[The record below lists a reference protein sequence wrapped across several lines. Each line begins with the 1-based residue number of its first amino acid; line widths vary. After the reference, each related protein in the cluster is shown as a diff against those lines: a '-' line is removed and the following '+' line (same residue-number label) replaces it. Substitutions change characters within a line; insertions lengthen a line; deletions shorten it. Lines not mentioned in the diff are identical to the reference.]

1 MYNFFIMY
9 KQDKQDQQ
17 IPKSYRSVL
26 MEQVEAQQAKAQQAD
41 AQQADAQ
48 QAVAKEAKQKI
59 IKLCQ
64 DILPIVEPSVE
75 EIDRMIEEANVLKI
89 ESDQLLIDIAKK
101 QEKIK
106 RNEKE
111 LETMMKEQR
120 VSAGSY
126 YRLALEAYGFKNNNP
141 MDHVKLAEELKR
153 KNPERS
159 AQFAARVAKS
169 DTASQKTKDYAV
181 FRLARYLKKKNP
193 TKKNS
198 DFLPLIVDEK
208 LRRQLEMKFYRF

>member
-1 MYNFFIMY
+1 M
-9 KQDKQDQQ
+9 DKQDQQ

-26 MEQVEAQQAKAQQAD
+26 MEQVEAQQAKAQQA
-41 AQQADAQ
+41 A
-48 QAVAKEAKQKI
+48 AKEAKQKI
-59 IKLCQ
+59 IELCQ

-101 QEKIK
+101 QEEIK

-111 LETMMKEQR
+111 LEAMMKEQR
-120 VSAGSY
+120 VSSGSY

-169 DTASQKTKDYAV
+169 ETANQKTKDYAV
-181 FRLARYLKKKNP
+181 FRLARYLNKKKDH

>member
-1 MYNFFIMY
+1 M
-9 KQDKQDQQ
+9 DKQDQQ

-101 QEKIK
+101 QEEIK

-111 LETMMKEQR
+111 L
-120 VSAGSY
+120 
-126 YRLALEAYGFKNNNP
+126 
-141 MDHVKLAEELKR
+141 
-153 KNPERS
+153 
-159 AQFAARVAKS
+159 
-169 DTASQKTKDYAV
+169 
-181 FRLARYLKKKNP
+181 
-193 TKKNS
+193 
-198 DFLPLIVDEK
+198 
-208 LRRQLEMKFYRF
+208 

>member
-1 MYNFFIMY
+1 M
-9 KQDKQDQQ
+9 DKQDQQ

-26 MEQVEAQQAKAQQAD
+26 MEQVEAQQAKAQQAK
-41 AQQADAQ
+41 AQQAA
-48 QAVAKEAKQKI
+48 AKEAKQKI
-59 IKLCQ
+59 IELCQ

-101 QEKIK
+101 QEEIK

-111 LETMMKEQR
+111 LEAMMKEQR
-120 VSAGSY
+120 VSSGSY

-169 DTASQKTKDYAV
+169 ETANQKTKDYAV
-181 FRLARYLKKKNP
+181 FRLARYLNKKKDH

>member
-1 MYNFFIMY
+1 
-9 KQDKQDQQ
+9 
-17 IPKSYRSVL
+17 
-26 MEQVEAQQAKAQQAD
+26 
-41 AQQADAQ
+41 
-48 QAVAKEAKQKI
+48 
-59 IKLCQ
+59 
-64 DILPIVEPSVE
+64 
-75 EIDRMIEEANVLKI
+75 
-89 ESDQLLIDIAKK
+89 
-101 QEKIK
+101 
-106 RNEKE
+106 
-111 LETMMKEQR
+111 MMKEQR
-120 VSAGSY
+120 VSSGSY

-169 DTASQKTKDYAV
+169 ETANQKTKDYAV
-181 FRLARYLKKKNP
+181 FRLARYLNKKKDH